1 LLKGVHFNF
10 FQVHK
15 MELNQKVEQKVKSS
29 KSIFTSEKKFEFTIN
44 PKSIPIPNKKTFNKI

>member
-1 LLKGVHFNF
+1 
-10 FQVHK
+10 

-44 PKSIPIPNKKTFNKI
+44 PKLIPIPNKKTFNKI

>member
-1 LLKGVHFNF
+1 
-10 FQVHK
+10 